1 AAFTSSSQT
10 VQYNLAKL
18 CSFLCRDL
26 QTFQDDM
33 IASLLCFHEEQR
45 SNLSDQQ
52 RKNLLLFFAEI
63 YEKLESKKSSQ
74 MQTFENALLD
84 QIKEVLVADRL
95 DDSKVKVVVEVL
107 KLTGRYLDIDEGTS
121 KINEI
126 LTQLNAIAKAHPAI
140 SDSVKERILSL
151 NTWRENKWDARN
163 FPANKEGKSTTDQG
177 RRENDQGLT
186 PSCSSTFIIGP
197 DGQPLTEEERAFL
210 EESFCKLDSN
220 DTILD
225 NDDVSDEYDEFLSA
239 VANEEAKKRVAE
251 MEMAEMEKQMAK
263 TSLDG
268 RSEISS
274 NRSENGKGT
283 AKERGNGK
291 N

>member
-1 AAFTSSSQT
+1 
-10 VQYNLAKL
+10 
-18 CSFLCRDL
+18 
-26 QTFQDDM
+26 FQ
-33 IASLLCFHEEQR
+33 
-45 SNLSDQQ
+45 
-52 RKNLLLFFAEI
+52 
-63 YEKLESKKSSQ
+63 KKSSQ
-74 MQTFENALLD
+74 MQAFENALLE

-151 NTWRENKWDARN
+151 NTWRENKWDVRN
-163 FPANKEGKSTTDQG
+163 FRTNKEEKPAIDQS

-186 PSCSSTFIIGP
+186 PSCSSSFIIGP

-210 EESFCKLDSN
+210 EESFRKLDNN

-239 VANEEAKKRVAE
+239 VANEEAKKCVAE
-251 MEMAEMEKQMAK
+251 MEMAEIEKQMAR
-263 TSLDG
+263 TNLD
-268 RSEISS
+268 SEGEIPQ
-274 NRSENGKGT
+274 NRDE
-283 AKERGNGK
+283 K
-291 N
+291 NKDINT